1 MILFETL
8 DFLYSNLISLYKNVM
23 ISNWGDMPMDEKT
36 KQVQV
41 RLTPEL
47 HSKLK
52 GTLAFEERK
61 LVDFFNEA
69 ALAYLTDQAK
79 YEKCIS
85 EIIGGCNYGKGKKA
99 GSIVRQP
106 INK

>member
-1 MILFETL
+1 
-8 DFLYSNLISLYKNVM
+8 M
-23 ISNWGDMPMDEKT
+23 ISNWGEKPMDEKT

-52 GTLAFEERK
+52 GTLAIEDRK

-69 ALAYLTDQAK
+69 AVAYLTDQAK
-79 YEKCIS
+79 YKKCIS
-85 EIIGGCNYGKGKKA
+85 EIIGGRNYDKG
-99 GSIVRQP
+99 
-106 INK
+106 

>member
-1 MILFETL
+1 
-8 DFLYSNLISLYKNVM
+8 
-23 ISNWGDMPMDEKT
+23 MDEKT

-52 GTLAFEERK
+52 GTLALDGRK

-69 ALAYLTDQAK
+69 AYAYLTDSVNIKTQFLK
-79 YEKCIS
+79 L
-85 EIIGGCNYGKGKKA
+85 
-99 GSIVRQP
+99 
-106 INK
+106 

>member
-1 MILFETL
+1 
-8 DFLYSNLISLYKNVM
+8 
-23 ISNWGDMPMDEKT
+23 MDEKT

-52 GTLAFEERK
+52 GTLALDGRK

-69 ALAYLTDQAK
+69 AYAYLADSVK
-79 YEKCIS
+79 YKNTIS
-85 EIIGGCNYGKGKKA
+85 EIIGGKYSGK
-99 GSIVRQP
+99 
-106 INK
+106 N

>member
-1 MILFETL
+1 
-8 DFLYSNLISLYKNVM
+8 
-23 ISNWGDMPMDEKT
+23 MDEKT

-47 HSKLK
+47 HSRLK
-52 GTLAFEERK
+52 GTLAFDDRK

-69 ALAYLTDQAK
+69 ALAYLTDQTK

-85 EIIGGCNYGKGKKA
+85 EIIGGCNYGEGKEA
-99 GSIVRQP
+99 RSIICRQTD
-106 INK
+106 K

>member
-1 MILFETL
+1 MKRV
-8 DFLYSNLISLYKNVM
+8 DS
-23 ISNWGDMPMDEKT
+23 KT

-52 GTLAFEERK
+52 GTLALDGRK

-69 ALAYLTDQAK
+69 AQAYLADSAK
-79 YEKCIS
+79 YKKTIL
-85 EIIGGCNYGKGKKA
+85 EIAGGNHNDN
-99 GSIVRQP
+99 I
-106 INK
+106 

>member
-1 MILFETL
+1 M
-8 DFLYSNLISLYKNVM
+8 KRV
-23 ISNWGDMPMDEKT
+23 DEKT

-52 GTLAFEERK
+52 GTLALDGRK

-69 ALAYLTDQAK
+69 AYAYLTDSVK
-79 YEKCIS
+79 YKNTIS
-85 EIIGGCNYGKGKKA
+85 EIIGGTHNGK
-99 GSIVRQP
+99 
-106 INK
+106 N